1 MIMKRKLELAIL
13 SVCGLFGLVWAM
25 TTHHL
30 PEITFELDYLIDIS
44 SLLTVASFSVR
55 AMLPLRVLAVA
66 SGIMAIPYFML
77 QPTPLWTPV
86 GWTALFLVIN
96 SYHIVRILLERRPV
110 KFTPDEQRLY
120 DLTFQRF
127 EPREFLKLLK
137 LGEWKTARRDEKVL
151 TSGTEISHI
160 VVPISGEVSA
170 TQGGREVATLGPGEV
185 IGAGIALTGQ
195 TSTFDAA
202 FAEDAR
208 YVSWSVAATREFRA
222 KNPDLAPKFDDILN
236 RYLVA
241 QLNKLAGHISDTG
254 SPSTD

>member
-1 MIMKRKLELAIL
+1 MIIRRKLELAML
-13 SVCGLFGLVWAM
+13 SVCGLLGLFWAM

-30 PEITFELDYLIDIS
+30 PEITVKLDYLIDIS

-96 SYHIVRILLERRPV
+96 SYHIIRILLERRPV
-110 KFTPDEQRLY
+110 AFTPDEQRLY
-120 DLTFQRF
+120 DLTFQGF
-127 EPREFLKLLK
+127 EPREFLKLLQ
-137 LGEWKTARRDEKVL
+137 LGEWKTAKQDEKVL
-151 TSGTEISHI
+151 TCGEQISHI
-160 VVPISGEVSA
+160 VVPISGTVSA
-170 TQGGREVATLGPGEV
+170 SQGGQEVAILEAGEI
-185 IGAGIALTGQ
+185 IGAGVALTGQ
-195 TSTFDAA
+195 PSSFDAA

-208 YVSWSVAATREFRA
+208 YMNWSVAATQEFRS
-222 KNPDLAPKFDDILN
+222 KNPDLAPKLDDILN
-236 RYLVA
+236 RFLVA
-241 QLNKLAGHISDTG
+241 QLNKLTKHISDTG